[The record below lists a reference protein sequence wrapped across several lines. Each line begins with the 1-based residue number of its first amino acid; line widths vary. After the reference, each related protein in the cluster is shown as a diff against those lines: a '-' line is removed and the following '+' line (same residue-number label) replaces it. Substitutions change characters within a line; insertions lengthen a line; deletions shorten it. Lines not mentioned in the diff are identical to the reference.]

1 MSEWKEIKGWEGRY
15 DISDDGKVRSWYY
28 GVKKLSEP
36 RLLKAKT
43 DKYGYKVVCLRH
55 KEIKKYPVVHRL
67 VAVAFLPNPQN
78 LPQINHIDGDKNNN
92 SVNNLEWCSSQKNM
106 RHAFDSGLISVQNM
120 SEGQK
125 RRYSNDSEIEKSKN
139 RTAEMW
145 RNPEYRNKVVQAHR
159 TDEYRKAASERRK
172 NQSSPTLGRRCVN
185 NGEIEKRIPSNV
197 LTEYL
202 SNGWKT
208 GRLPKERKGEKSG
221 RRNMAERK

>member
-1 MSEWKEIKGWEGRY
+1 MLKWKEIKGWEGRY
-15 DISDDGKVRSWYY
+15 DVSNNGEIRSWYY
-28 GVKKLSEP
+28 GLKRLSEP
-36 RLLKAKT
+36 RLLKVKT
-43 DKYGYKVVCLRH
+43 DKYGYRAITLH
-55 KEIKKYPVVHRL
+55 HGDIKKTYTVHRL
-67 VAVAFLPNPQN
+67 VAIAFLPNPQN

-125 RRYSNDSEIEKSKN
+125 RRYSNDSEVEKS
-139 RTAEMW
+139 RIRMVEMW
-145 RNPEYRNKVVQAHR
+145 QNPEYKNKVIQAHR
-159 TDEYRKAASERRK
+159 TDEYRKAQSERQK
-172 NQSSPTLGRRCVN
+172 NKISPLRGRRCVN

-208 GRLPKERKGEKSG
+208 GRLPKERKGKKSG
-221 RRNMAERK
+221 RRNMASTE